1 LQWTA
6 SWDETQKMVPREMAA
21 GPASAMTD
29 PPAIPA
35 SEPPAASTEQSAQ
48 RELLIELMK
57 RYQDADAS
65 AADELFR
72 QVNPVLARY
81 YYSLVNQPGQVED
94 LLQECWLRVHRARQ
108 SYRPGEPVLPW
119 IVAIARHTRVDHFRR
134 WQRSSGRESSIDA
147 LTRHPSTDP
156 RKALDSR
163 QRADA
168 VRKAME
174 TLPEGQREVLI
185 MLKVTGMTAAEVAR
199 ATGSTAAAVKQ
210 KAFRAYQAIRQAL
223 KMRMEPEENRDD
235 LQGS

>member
-1 LQWTA
+1 MQLMA
-6 SWDETQKMVPREMAA
+6 CWDETQEMVPREMAA
-21 GPASAMTD
+21 GPEPAMTD
-29 PPAIPA
+29 PSATPA
-35 SEPPAASTEQSAQ
+35 SEPTAVSAEQSAQ
-48 RELLIELMK
+48 RELLIDLMK

-72 QVNPVLARY
+72 KVNPVLARY

-119 IVAIARHTRVDHFRR
+119 ILAIARHTRVDQFRR
-134 WQRSSGRESSIDA
+134 WQRSSGRESSID
-147 LTRHPSTDP
+147 LMTQHPSMDP
-156 RKALDSR
+156 RKAMDSR
-163 QRADA
+163 LRADA
-168 VRKAME
+168 VMQAME

-199 ATGSTAAAVKQ
+199 VTGSTAAAVKQ

-223 KMRMEPEENRDD
+223 KMESEPEENRDD
-235 LQGS
+235 VQGS

>member
-1 LQWTA
+1 MA
-6 SWDETQKMVPREMAA
+6 CWDETQEMVPREMAA
-21 GPASAMTD
+21 GPEPAMTD
-29 PPAIPA
+29 PSATPA
-35 SEPPAASTEQSAQ
+35 SEPTAVSAEQSAQ
-48 RELLIELMK
+48 RELLIDLMK

-72 QVNPVLARY
+72 KVNPVLARY

-119 IVAIARHTRVDHFRR
+119 ILAIARHTRVDQFRR
-134 WQRSSGRESSIDA
+134 WQRSSGRESSID
-147 LTRHPSTDP
+147 LMTQHPSMDP
-156 RKALDSR
+156 RKAMDSR
-163 QRADA
+163 LRADA
-168 VRKAME
+168 VMQAME

-199 ATGSTAAAVKQ
+199 VTGSTAAAVKQ

-223 KMRMEPEENRDD
+223 KMESEPEENRDD
-235 LQGS
+235 VQGS

>member
-1 LQWTA
+1 MQLTA
-6 SWDETQKMVPREMAA
+6 CWDETQEMVPRKMAA
-21 GPASAMTD
+21 GLQPAMTD
-29 PPAIPA
+29 PSAIPA
-35 SEPPAASTEQSAQ
+35 SEPTAVSAEQSAQ
-48 RELLIELMK
+48 RELLIDLMK

-119 IVAIARHTRVDHFRR
+119 ILAIARHTRVDQFRR
-134 WQRSSGRESSIDA
+134 WQRSSGRESSID
-147 LTRHPSTDP
+147 LMTQHPSMDP
-156 RKALDSR
+156 RKAMDSR
-163 QRADA
+163 FRADA
-168 VRKAME
+168 VMQAME

-199 ATGSTAAAVKQ
+199 VTGSTAAAVKQ

-223 KMRMEPEENRDD
+223 KMESEPEENRDD
-235 LQGS
+235 VQGS